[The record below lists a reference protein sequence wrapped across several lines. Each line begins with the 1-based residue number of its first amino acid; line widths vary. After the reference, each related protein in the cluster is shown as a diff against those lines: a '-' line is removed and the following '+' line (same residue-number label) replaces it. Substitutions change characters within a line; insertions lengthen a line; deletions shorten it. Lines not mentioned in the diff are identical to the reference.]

1 MNLAALYPTMSSN
14 PLRGSVLSMYKRLL
28 RLSQTWQ
35 VGVSILYHLRFV
47 HTCDVDLVLVSIE
60 TLFKSPRLAIAT
72 TCNVLACVNTTLKA
86 GLHYSDYRSKL
97 VPFETFKKG
106 PSLE

>member
-47 HTCDVDLVLVSIE
+47 HTRDVDLVSNRNS
-60 TLFKSPRLAIAT
+60 FQIAT
-72 TCNVLACVNTTLKA
+72 A
-86 GLHYSDYRSKL
+86 GNSDNM
-97 VPFETFKKG
+97 
-106 PSLE
+106 